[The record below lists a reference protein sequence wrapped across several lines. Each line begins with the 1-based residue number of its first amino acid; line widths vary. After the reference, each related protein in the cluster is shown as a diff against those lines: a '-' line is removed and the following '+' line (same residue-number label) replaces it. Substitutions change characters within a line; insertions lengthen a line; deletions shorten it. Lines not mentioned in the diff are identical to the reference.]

1 MSNAAEHIPT
11 EYDPPLRLNAPRRR
25 VAVAS
30 VRGTASAGVSR
41 FAENPGP
48 HVVPPPSLSKAT
60 PVVHGENPGPHA
72 IPPPSLSKA
81 TPVALEENDR
91 YVRVTPPRTDA
102 VGSATSASGDSGPD
116 ANGGSTES
124 DAGHVVV
131 VKPYWAI
138 ASICLAVAMLTALL
152 CLLLTGELDVVTVA
166 FMAVFGV
173 GLGLSSLG
181 FLLTAPRRSP
191 GDE

>member
-1 MSNAAEHIPT
+1 
-11 EYDPPLRLNAPRRR
+11 
-25 VAVAS
+25 
-30 VRGTASAGVSR
+30 
-41 FAENPGP
+41 
-48 HVVPPPSLSKAT
+48 
-60 PVVHGENPGPHA
+60 
-72 IPPPSLSKA
+72 LSKA